1 MTLRTTQSQSL
12 KVNFSKVVFVGKMP
26 CFGLHLLPNN
36 GFSGKLIKYVKI
48 IYVVGLEPV
57 TIGGINMANAVF
69 TKGEGNKG
77 TIKFEVPVDVYEK
90 GIDAAFN
97 DVKKQ
102 ITVPG
107 FRKGKMPKQV
117 FFQMYGEESLYQD
130 ALNVVL
136 PDVFADAVAEAGV
149 TTVGQP
155 KIDAESMNKGE
166 AWVLTAEVELAPEI
180 ELGEYKGVKVPASD
194 VTVSDEELDAEI
206 TRLQEGQAE
215 LVLVDAPAKN
225 GDTVVIDFVGSVD
238 GVEFD
243 GGKGENYSL
252 ELGSGSFIPGF
263 EDQLVGAKAEDVVNV
278 NVTFPEEYQAA
289 DLAGKDAL
297 FVVTVHEVKAKEV
310 PALDDEFAKD
320 IDEEV
325 ETLAELKDKV
335 KARLTTSKE
344 DAAKDAKEDA
354 AIAAVVDNA
363 SVEGGQI
370 PDSMIHEDVHRQMN
384 QFFASMQQQGIS
396 PELYYQITGSSED
409 DLHKQYEEGAE
420 RRVKTNLVLEAIVKA
435 ENIKP
440 SADDIAAEV
449 KSLADQYGM
458 DEAAV
463 RGALSDDMLSHD
475 IAIKQVVDMIVDNAV
490 EA

>member
-1 MTLRTTQSQSL
+1 
-12 KVNFSKVVFVGKMP
+12 
-26 CFGLHLLPNN
+26 
-36 GFSGKLIKYVKI
+36 
-48 IYVVGLEPV
+48 
-57 TIGGINMANAVF
+57 MANAVF

-155 KIDAESMNKGE
+155 KIDAESMNKDE

-206 TRLQEGQAE
+206 ARLQEGQAE

-440 SADDIAAEV
+440 TDEDVAAEV

>member
-1 MTLRTTQSQSL
+1 
-12 KVNFSKVVFVGKMP
+12 
-26 CFGLHLLPNN
+26 
-36 GFSGKLIKYVKI
+36 
-48 IYVVGLEPV
+48 
-57 TIGGINMANAVF
+57 MANAVF

-440 SADDIAAEV
+440 TDEDVAAEV

>member
-1 MTLRTTQSQSL
+1 
-12 KVNFSKVVFVGKMP
+12 
-26 CFGLHLLPNN
+26 
-36 GFSGKLIKYVKI
+36 
-48 IYVVGLEPV
+48 
-57 TIGGINMANAVF
+57 MANAVF

-166 AWVLTAEVELAPEI
+166 AWVLTAEVELAPET

-206 TRLQEGQAE
+206 THLQEGQAE

>member
-1 MTLRTTQSQSL
+1 
-12 KVNFSKVVFVGKMP
+12 
-26 CFGLHLLPNN
+26 
-36 GFSGKLIKYVKI
+36 
-48 IYVVGLEPV
+48 
-57 TIGGINMANAVF
+57 MANAVF

-490 EA
+490 EAQLNVKQKRLDFFESNLFLQCNNYLSPKNIV

>member
-1 MTLRTTQSQSL
+1 
-12 KVNFSKVVFVGKMP
+12 
-26 CFGLHLLPNN
+26 
-36 GFSGKLIKYVKI
+36 
-48 IYVVGLEPV
+48 
-57 TIGGINMANAVF
+57 MANAVF

-206 TRLQEGQAE
+206 ARLQEGQAE

-370 PDSMIHEDVHRQMN
+370 PESMIHEDVHRQMN

>member
-1 MTLRTTQSQSL
+1 
-12 KVNFSKVVFVGKMP
+12 
-26 CFGLHLLPNN
+26 
-36 GFSGKLIKYVKI
+36 
-48 IYVVGLEPV
+48 
-57 TIGGINMANAVF
+57 MANAVF

-243 GGKGENYSL
+243 GGKGDNYSL
-252 ELGSGSFIPGF
+252 ELGSNSFIPGF
-263 EDQLVGAKAEDVVNV
+263 EDQLVGAKADDVVNV

-440 SADDIAAEV
+440 TDEDVAAEV

>member
-1 MTLRTTQSQSL
+1 
-12 KVNFSKVVFVGKMP
+12 
-26 CFGLHLLPNN
+26 
-36 GFSGKLIKYVKI
+36 
-48 IYVVGLEPV
+48 
-57 TIGGINMANAVF
+57 MANAVF

-278 NVTFPEEYQAA
+278 NVTVPEEYQAA

-475 IAIKQVVDMIVDNAV
+475 IAIKQVVDMIVANAV

>member
-1 MTLRTTQSQSL
+1 
-12 KVNFSKVVFVGKMP
+12 
-26 CFGLHLLPNN
+26 
-36 GFSGKLIKYVKI
+36 
-48 IYVVGLEPV
+48 
-57 TIGGINMANAVF
+57 MANAVF

-289 DLAGKDAL
+289 DLAGKEAL

-344 DAAKDAKEDA
+344 DVAKDAKEDA

-370 PDSMIHEDVHRQMN
+370 PESMIHEDVHRQMN

>member
-1 MTLRTTQSQSL
+1 MYQLNEL
-12 KVNFSKVVFVGKMP
+12 D
-26 CFGLHLLPNN
+26 
-36 GFSGKLIKYVKI
+36 
-48 IYVVGLEPV
+48 

-130 ALNVVL
+130 ALNIVL
-136 PDVFADAVAEAGV
+136 PEVFADAVAEAGV

-155 KIDAESMNKGE
+155 NIDAESMNKGE

-206 TRLQEGQAE
+206 ARLQEGQAE

-243 GGKGENYSL
+243 GGKGDNYSL

-263 EDQLVGAKAEDVVNV
+263 EDQLVGAKAEDQVNV
-278 NVTFPEEYQAA
+278 NVTFPEEYQAT
-289 DLAGKDAL
+289 DLAGKDAV
-297 FVVTVHEVKAKEV
+297 FAVTVHEVKAKEV

-335 KARLTTSKE
+335 KVRLAEQKE
-344 DAAKDAKEDA
+344 AAAKDAKEDA
-354 AIAAVVDNA
+354 AVSAAVDNA
-363 SVEGGQI
+363 SVQGGSI
-370 PDSMIHEDVHRQMN
+370 PEAMIHEDVHRQMN

-396 PELYYQITGSSED
+396 PELYFQITGSSED
-409 DLHKQYEEGAE
+409 DLHKQYAEGAE

-435 ENIKP
+435 EDIKP
-440 SADDIAAEV
+440 SADEIAAEV
-449 KSLADQYGM
+449 KALADQYGM
-458 DEAAV
+458 EEEAV
-463 RGALSDDMLSHD
+463 RNALTDDMLAHD
-475 IAIKQVVDMIVDNAV
+475 IAIKQVVDLLVENAV

>member
-1 MTLRTTQSQSL
+1 
-12 KVNFSKVVFVGKMP
+12 
-26 CFGLHLLPNN
+26 
-36 GFSGKLIKYVKI
+36 
-48 IYVVGLEPV
+48 
-57 TIGGINMANAVF
+57 MANAVF

-297 FVVTVHEVKAKEV
+297 FVVTVHAVKAKEV

>member
-1 MTLRTTQSQSL
+1 MYQPHELD
-12 KVNFSKVVFVGKMP
+12 
-26 CFGLHLLPNN
+26 
-36 GFSGKLIKYVKI
+36 
-48 IYVVGLEPV
+48 

-130 ALNVVL
+130 ALNIVL
-136 PDVFADAVAEAGV
+136 PEVFADAVAEAGV

-155 KIDAESMNKGE
+155 NIDAESMNKGE

-206 TRLQEGQAE
+206 ARLQEGQAE

-243 GGKGENYSL
+243 GGKGDNYSL

-263 EDQLVGAKAEDVVNV
+263 EEQLVGAKAEDQVNV
-278 NVTFPEEYQAA
+278 NVTFPEEYQAT
-289 DLAGKDAL
+289 DLAGKDAV
-297 FVVTVHEVKAKEV
+297 FAVTVHEVKAKEV

-335 KARLTTSKE
+335 KARLADQKAE
-344 DAAKDAKEDA
+344 AAKDAKEDA
-354 AIAAVVDNA
+354 AVSAAVDNA
-363 SVEGGQI
+363 SVQGGSL
-370 PDSMIHEDVHRQMN
+370 PESMIHEDVHRQMN

-409 DLHKQYEEGAE
+409 DLHKQYAEGAE
-420 RRVKTNLVLEAIVKA
+420 NRVKTNLVLEAIVKA
-435 ENIKP
+435 EDIKP
-440 SADDIAAEV
+440 SADEIAAEV
-449 KSLADQYGM
+449 KVLADQYGM
-458 DEAAV
+458 EEEAV
-463 RGALSDDMLSHD
+463 RNALSDDMLAHD
-475 IAIKQVVDMIVDNAV
+475 IAIKQVVDLLVENAV

>member
-1 MTLRTTQSQSL
+1 
-12 KVNFSKVVFVGKMP
+12 
-26 CFGLHLLPNN
+26 
-36 GFSGKLIKYVKI
+36 
-48 IYVVGLEPV
+48 
-57 TIGGINMANAVF
+57 MANAVF

-263 EDQLVGAKAEDVVNV
+263 EDQLVGAKAEAVVNV

-370 PDSMIHEDVHRQMN
+370 PESMIHEDVHRQMN

-409 DLHKQYEEGAE
+409 DLHKQYEDGAE

>member
-1 MTLRTTQSQSL
+1 
-12 KVNFSKVVFVGKMP
+12 
-26 CFGLHLLPNN
+26 
-36 GFSGKLIKYVKI
+36 
-48 IYVVGLEPV
+48 
-57 TIGGINMANAVF
+57 MANAVF

-252 ELGSGSFIPGF
+252 ELGSGSFISGF

>member
-1 MTLRTTQSQSL
+1 
-12 KVNFSKVVFVGKMP
+12 
-26 CFGLHLLPNN
+26 
-36 GFSGKLIKYVKI
+36 
-48 IYVVGLEPV
+48 
-57 TIGGINMANAVF
+57 MANAVF

-263 EDQLVGAKAEDVVNV
+263 EDQLVGAKAEGVVNV

>member
-1 MTLRTTQSQSL
+1 
-12 KVNFSKVVFVGKMP
+12 
-26 CFGLHLLPNN
+26 
-36 GFSGKLIKYVKI
+36 
-48 IYVVGLEPV
+48 
-57 TIGGINMANAVF
+57 MANAVF

-180 ELGEYKGVKVPASD
+180 ELGEYKGVKVPVSD

-370 PDSMIHEDVHRQMN
+370 PESMIHEDVHRQMN

-409 DLHKQYEEGAE
+409 DLHKQYEDGAE

>member
-1 MTLRTTQSQSL
+1 
-12 KVNFSKVVFVGKMP
+12 
-26 CFGLHLLPNN
+26 
-36 GFSGKLIKYVKI
+36 
-48 IYVVGLEPV
+48 
-57 TIGGINMANAVF
+57 MANAVF
-69 TKGEGNKG
+69 TEGEGNKG

-354 AIAAVVDNA
+354 AITAVVDNA

>member
-1 MTLRTTQSQSL
+1 
-12 KVNFSKVVFVGKMP
+12 
-26 CFGLHLLPNN
+26 
-36 GFSGKLIKYVKI
+36 
-48 IYVVGLEPV
+48 
-57 TIGGINMANAVF
+57 MANAVF

-155 KIDAESMNKGE
+155 KIDAGSMNKGE

>member
-1 MTLRTTQSQSL
+1 
-12 KVNFSKVVFVGKMP
+12 
-26 CFGLHLLPNN
+26 
-36 GFSGKLIKYVKI
+36 
-48 IYVVGLEPV
+48 
-57 TIGGINMANAVF
+57 MANAVF

-117 FFQMYGEESLYQD
+117 FFQMYSEESLYQD

>member
-1 MTLRTTQSQSL
+1 
-12 KVNFSKVVFVGKMP
+12 
-26 CFGLHLLPNN
+26 
-36 GFSGKLIKYVKI
+36 
-48 IYVVGLEPV
+48 
-57 TIGGINMANAVF
+57 MANAVF

-97 DVKKQ
+97 DVRKQ

>member
-1 MTLRTTQSQSL
+1 
-12 KVNFSKVVFVGKMP
+12 
-26 CFGLHLLPNN
+26 
-36 GFSGKLIKYVKI
+36 
-48 IYVVGLEPV
+48 
-57 TIGGINMANAVF
+57 MANAVF

-206 TRLQEGQAE
+206 THLQEGQAE

>member
-1 MTLRTTQSQSL
+1 
-12 KVNFSKVVFVGKMP
+12 
-26 CFGLHLLPNN
+26 
-36 GFSGKLIKYVKI
+36 
-48 IYVVGLEPV
+48 
-57 TIGGINMANAVF
+57 MANAVF

-130 ALNVVL
+130 ALNLVL

>member
-1 MTLRTTQSQSL
+1 
-12 KVNFSKVVFVGKMP
+12 
-26 CFGLHLLPNN
+26 
-36 GFSGKLIKYVKI
+36 
-48 IYVVGLEPV
+48 
-57 TIGGINMANAVF
+57 MANAVF

-475 IAIKQVVDMIVDNAV
+475 IAIKQVVDMIVANAV

>member
-1 MTLRTTQSQSL
+1 
-12 KVNFSKVVFVGKMP
+12 
-26 CFGLHLLPNN
+26 
-36 GFSGKLIKYVKI
+36 
-48 IYVVGLEPV
+48 
-57 TIGGINMANAVF
+57 MANAVF

-289 DLAGKDAL
+289 DLAGKEAL

-370 PDSMIHEDVHRQMN
+370 PESMIHEDVHRQMN

>member
-1 MTLRTTQSQSL
+1 
-12 KVNFSKVVFVGKMP
+12 
-26 CFGLHLLPNN
+26 
-36 GFSGKLIKYVKI
+36 
-48 IYVVGLEPV
+48 
-57 TIGGINMANAVF
+57 MANAVF

-166 AWVLTAEVELAPEI
+166 AWVLTAEIELAPEI

>member
-1 MTLRTTQSQSL
+1 
-12 KVNFSKVVFVGKMP
+12 
-26 CFGLHLLPNN
+26 
-36 GFSGKLIKYVKI
+36 
-48 IYVVGLEPV
+48 
-57 TIGGINMANAVF
+57 MANAVF

-225 GDTVVIDFVGSVD
+225 GDTVVIDFVGSV
-238 GVEFD
+238 
-243 GGKGENYSL
+243 
-252 ELGSGSFIPGF
+252 SFIPGF

-363 SVEGGQI
+363 SAEGGQI

>member
-1 MTLRTTQSQSL
+1 
-12 KVNFSKVVFVGKMP
+12 
-26 CFGLHLLPNN
+26 
-36 GFSGKLIKYVKI
+36 
-48 IYVVGLEPV
+48 
-57 TIGGINMANAVF
+57 MANAVF

-90 GIDAAFN
+90 GIDDAFN

>member
-1 MTLRTTQSQSL
+1 
-12 KVNFSKVVFVGKMP
+12 
-26 CFGLHLLPNN
+26 
-36 GFSGKLIKYVKI
+36 
-48 IYVVGLEPV
+48 
-57 TIGGINMANAVF
+57 MANAVF

-370 PDSMIHEDVHRQMN
+370 PDSMINEDVHRQMN

>member
-1 MTLRTTQSQSL
+1 
-12 KVNFSKVVFVGKMP
+12 
-26 CFGLHLLPNN
+26 
-36 GFSGKLIKYVKI
+36 
-48 IYVVGLEPV
+48 
-57 TIGGINMANAVF
+57 MANAVF

-194 VTVSDEELDAEI
+194 VTVSDEELDTEI